1 MKTQSKNKTIEFGG
15 KNLEDIYKE
24 IQEIYF
30 SNNYPWIIGYSG
42 GKDSTATLQ
51 LVWEALEK
59 LPRVK
64 LNKPVYVLSSDT
76 LIEIPKVVNYVD
88 KSIENINKSAKEK
101 GLPIEAIKVTP
112 EISDTFWV
120 NLIGRGY
127 PAPTNEFRWCTDR
140 LKIDPTNKFVIDT
153 ASKYGEVIVVLG
165 VRKAESISREKT
177 INQHKIAN
185 NKLSRHTTL
194 PGAFVYTPIED
205 WTVDEVWSYLINF
218 ESPWGGNNRELF
230 EMYKQANAGE
240 CPVIVELKDGSESQ
254 SCGNS
259 RFGCWVCTVVKN
271 EKSLSALIESGESW
285 LKPLQEFRNL
295 LVETQDTEKKYI
307 YRDYKRRNGSIYF
320 LKHKEGEGI
329 KELGRGPYKFE
340 YRKEFL
346 KRLLKA
352 EKEIKDTTHYDID
365 LISLDEIIEIQRIW
379 KLEDGDWEQSAFK
392 IYEEIYGE
400 NINLHK
406 EDIGIFTSED
416 RLLIEELAEEENI
429 NPKLIVKLLN
439 TFQYNRNLSSKSS
452 LLKKI
457 EKVLNEEWRTEEE
470 ILKEANNDIFKS
482 QAK

>member
-1 MKTQSKNKTIEFGG
+1 MKTQSKNKTLEFGG
-15 KNLEDIYKE
+15 KNLEEIYKE

-59 LPRVK
+59 LPRIK
-64 LNKPVYVLSSDT
+64 LNKPVYILSSDT
-76 LIEIPKVVNYVD
+76 LVEIPKVVNYVD
-88 KSIENINKSAKEK
+88 KSIEKINKSAKEK

-127 PAPTNEFRWCTDR
+127 PAPTSEFRWCTDR
-140 LKIDPTNKFVIDT
+140 LKISPTNKFVLDT
-153 ASKYGEVIVVLG
+153 VSKYGEVIVVLG

-177 INQHKIAN
+177 INQHKIAD

-240 CPVIVELKDGSESQ
+240 CPVIVELRDSSESQ

-271 EKSLSALIESGESW
+271 EKSLSSLIENGETW
-285 LKPLQEFRNL
+285 LKPLQNFRNL
-295 LVETQDTEKKYI
+295 LVETLEPEKKHI
-307 YRDYKRRNGSIYF
+307 YRDYKRRDGSIYF
-320 LKHKEGEGI
+320 LKNKEGEET
-329 KELGRGPYKFE
+329 KLGRGPYKFE
-340 YRKEFL
+340 CRKEFL
-346 KRLLKA
+346 KRLLMI
-352 EKEIKDTTHYDID
+352 EKEIKNTTNYDIN
-365 LISLDEIIEIQRIW
+365 LISLEELIEIQRIW
-379 KLEDGDWEQSAFK
+379 KLEEGDWEQSAFK

-400 NINLHK
+400 NIDLHK

-416 RLLIEELAEEENI
+416 RLIIEKLSEEESI

-452 LLKKI
+452 LLKKL

-470 ILKEANNDIFKS
+470 ILEEAKNDIFKFEV
-482 QAK
+482 K